1 MSAPSSRKRYTAEFK
16 EDAANLVIKQGYSCA
31 EAGRR
36 LGINPNNIN
45 RWVRQ
50 CRDRQEH
57 AAQGMQSPQELR
69 EEIRRLRK
77 ENKRLQ
83 MERDILKKA
92 TAFFAKESDPDTNSS
107 GSK

>member
-1 MSAPSSRKRYTAEFK
+1 MSHSNSRKHYTDEFK
-16 EDAANLVIKQGYSCA
+16 EDAVNLVIEHGYSCA

-45 RWVRQ
+45 RWVRLR
-50 CRDRQEH
+50 RDRQEH
-57 AAQGMQSPQELR
+57 ISKGMTPPEELQA
-69 EEIRRLRK
+69 EIRRLRK

-92 TAFFAKESDPDTNSS
+92 TAFFAKESDPDTDSS